1 MTINNNKKEL
11 RWESCHLP
19 QSKKRFNDESA
30 MEEMRNPDQ
39 VEQPA
44 ENLLWLVYIT
54 GLWTCAV
61 DNKQQ
66 TSSRLKKTADDLII
80 KIKKRVISS

>member
-1 MTINNNKKEL
+1 
-11 RWESCHLP
+11 
-19 QSKKRFNDESA
+19 

-44 ENLLWLVYIT
+44 EKLLWLVYIA
-54 GLWTCAV
+54 GLWTCTV

-66 TSSRLKKTADDLII
+66 TSSRLKKTADDLT
-80 KIKKRVISS
+80 IKKKTEWYKVRVKWHPHCEVNWTENGR

>member
-1 MTINNNKKEL
+1 LI
-11 RWESCHLP
+11 
-19 QSKKRFNDESA
+19 NDEIA

-44 ENLLWLVYIT
+44 EKLLWLVYIAR
-54 GLWTCAV
+54 LWTCAV

-66 TSSRLKKTADDLII
+66 TSSRLKKTADDLT
-80 KIKKRVISS
+80 IKKKKKKSDIKLG

>member
-1 MTINNNKKEL
+1 MKI
-11 RWESCHLP
+11 
-19 QSKKRFNDESA
+19 DESA
-30 MEEMRNPDQ
+30 MPMMCGRDEEPDQ
-39 VEQPA
+39 VQQPA
-44 ENLLWLVYIT
+44 EKLLWLVYIA
-54 GLWTCAV
+54 GLWTCTL

>member
-1 MTINNNKKEL
+1 
-11 RWESCHLP
+11 
-19 QSKKRFNDESA
+19 

-44 ENLLWLVYIT
+44 EKLLWLVYIA
-54 GLWTCAV
+54 GLWTCTV

-66 TSSRLKKTADDLII
+66 TSSRLKKTADDLT
-80 KIKKRVISS
+80 IKKKTE